1 MSRVVFCTVQDAAYE
16 VAFFV
21 LLSLLCCAAQ
31 GGQVAKG
38 ELQYG
43 QRSYS
48 LFHLECCAVLCCV
61 ALRRAGKLQEKKYCA
76 VKAVVFFVSLGVLC
90 CAVLRCAGRAS
101 CRRRNTAQSKQ
112 SFSLF
117 HLECCAVLRCAV
129 LRRAGK
135 LQEKKYCAVKAVVFY
150 V

>member
-48 LFHLECCAVLCCV
+48 LFHLECCAVL
-61 ALRRAGKLQEKKYCA
+61 
-76 VKAVVFFVSLGVLC
+76 
-90 CAVLRCAGRAS
+90 
-101 CRRRNTAQSKQ
+101 
-112 SFSLF
+112 
-117 HLECCAVLRCAV
+117 RCAV

-135 LQEKKYCAVKAVVFY
+135 LQEKKYRAVKAVVFY